1 MDYYIIFLFYMQS
14 LICFFYI
21 YIYIHHMHE
30 SKYTILYSIICADY
44 MIIQFISFIYVCT
57 TLYQ

>member
-14 LICFFYI
+14 LIYFFYI
-21 YIYIHHMHE
+21 YKSICMYE
-30 SKYTILYSIICADY
+30 SKYTILHSIICADY